1 MSAQL
6 WQIPESPHVLQQK
19 RGNDAFLLF
28 TGDEEGLAAGLV
40 VLVIE
45 KVELIMVA
53 FIRLI

>member
-1 MSAQL
+1 M
-6 WQIPESPHVLQQK
+6 QQK